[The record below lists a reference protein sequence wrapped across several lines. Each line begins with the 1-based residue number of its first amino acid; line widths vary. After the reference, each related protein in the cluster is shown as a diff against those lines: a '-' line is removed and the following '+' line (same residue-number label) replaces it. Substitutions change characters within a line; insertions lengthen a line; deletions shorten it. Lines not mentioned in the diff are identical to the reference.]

1 MVSQPIAV
9 ITNVSKAYL
18 TLGSNATS
26 PVGKPADALKFA
38 LEAMLT
44 DSVKVI
50 QTSPFYIT
58 SAFPKGSGPDFVN
71 AAAEIETSLSPHDL
85 LAFLH
90 EIETSA
96 GRERLKRW
104 AQRSLDLDLIS
115 YANAVLPNVK
125 VHEDWVNLPFEDQ
138 LTKAPD
144 ELILPHPRV
153 QDRAFMMVPLRD
165 VAPDW
170 VHPNT
175 GENVNDLIAK
185 LPSQDVADLR
195 KL

>member
-1 MVSQPIAV
+1 
-9 ITNVSKAYL
+9 
-18 TLGSNATS
+18 
-26 PVGKPADALKFA
+26 
-38 LEAMLT
+38 MLT

-50 QTSPFYIT
+50 QTSPFYMT
-58 SAFPKGSGPDFVN
+58 PAFPKGSGPDFVN
-71 AAAEIETSLSPHDL
+71 AAAEIETSLSAHEL

-90 EIETSA
+90 EIEAAA

-115 YANAVLPNVK
+115 YERAVLPNVERHK
-125 VHEDWVNLPFEDQ
+125 EWVNLPFEEQ
-138 LTKAPD
+138 KNRAPN

-153 QDRAFMMVPLRD
+153 QDRAFMLVPLRD

-170 VHPNT
+170 THPVT
-175 GENVNDLIAK
+175 GLSINGLISN
-185 LPSQDVADLR
+185 LPAQDVAELR